1 MTIIDYLRVWERGLA
16 YMRPVDWSA
25 ILGGA
30 RSRHRPPARR
40 RKQKP
45 RTPTRTR

>member
-25 ILGGA
+25 ILGSVT
-30 RSRHRPPARR
+30 SRHRPPARR